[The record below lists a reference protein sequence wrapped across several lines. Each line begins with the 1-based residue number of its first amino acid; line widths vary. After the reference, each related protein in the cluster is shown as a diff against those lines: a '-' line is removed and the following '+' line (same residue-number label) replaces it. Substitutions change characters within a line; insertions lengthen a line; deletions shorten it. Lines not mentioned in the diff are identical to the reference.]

1 MNLLYMKPIL
11 EAFLLICLALLPQ
24 ADFAQSA
31 RKLFKEAQV
40 LFAEGK
46 YQQCSEHCTQII
58 HLLPD
63 NDDAFY
69 LRARSE
75 KELGKYQEAIEDY
88 KAALLKSPK
97 NERML
102 VELAETYQLSGELK
116 EAIQTWERL
125 LALNG
130 KSLPAYYGKSLCLM
144 NLKAYEQAY
153 KLAEQCLSTFKDEE
167 RCAFIM
173 GLAADSIGN
182 LALAE
187 SGYAKALSLAV
198 NNKEYKRNP
207 LLLKNFFGSLA
218 SVKTKL
224 LKHDQ
229 ALKLY
234 NEAIRVAPDDFGLLN
249 RRAAVRIETADFVNA
264 TNDLNSS
271 ISLQPKNP
279 EAFYL
284 RGIVNQKLGQY
295 AAAISDLNQAIL
307 LNSKHGLAIA
317 AKAGCEQSSG
327 MFNEAVRDYQ
337 LALALRP
344 NDSELKKSLLEA
356 RTRQYE
362 ANVEAVKPEAFIM
375 KPAGVKQELIIRADA
390 DSIEMEVQI
399 NDASG
404 IKSFIAGGKSIS
416 VDEEVK
422 NPLIRFSFN
431 PTGRDSLQIRVTDI
445 YLNTRIL
452 SWKIIRTE
460 TDAPKVRLTR
470 PLQSLEGNTIYIEN
484 RPMLMVEG
492 KVRDASLIQSIIVN
506 ESAASFPL
514 DQKDPAFQAL
524 VAIGTKDTMTVKVTD
539 QAGNT
544 SVLKYKVVREDTS
557 NSNPMGTTWVV
568 FIENSNYK
576 NLQRLE
582 GPQKDVTDMKAALAG
597 YKIDN
602 VIHRKDMTKSQLDRF
617 FTIDLR
623 DQVQKNRV
631 KSLIIWYAG
640 HGKFLNETGYWI
652 PVDGDTY
659 EEFTYYNV
667 NNLRAAIQSY
677 TLLKHI
683 LVVSDAC
690 ESGPAFYMAMRDD
703 EIQNKACD
711 DWNVTK
717 FKSAQVLTSSNRE
730 LSSDNSLF
738 TQAFANTLN
747 NNPNNCV
754 SIEYVAQKVLGI
766 VKQNQ
771 KQTPKFGKIKG
782 LDDENGTFFFVK
794 KNY

>member
-1 MNLLYMKPIL
+1 
-11 EAFLLICLALLPQ
+11 
-24 ADFAQSA
+24 
-31 RKLFKEAQV
+31 
-40 LFAEGK
+40 
-46 YQQCSEHCTQII
+46 
-58 HLLPD
+58 
-63 NDDAFY
+63 
-69 LRARSE
+69 
-75 KELGKYQEAIEDY
+75 
-88 KAALLKSPK
+88 
-97 NERML
+97 
-102 VELAETYQLSGELK
+102 
-116 EAIQTWERL
+116 
-125 LALNG
+125 
-130 KSLPAYYGKSLCLM
+130 
-144 NLKAYEQAY
+144 
-153 KLAEQCLSTFKDEE
+153 
-167 RCAFIM
+167 
-173 GLAADSIGN
+173 
-182 LALAE
+182 
-187 SGYAKALSLAV
+187 
-198 NNKEYKRNP
+198 
-207 LLLKNFFGSLA
+207 
-218 SVKTKL
+218 
-224 LKHDQ
+224 
-229 ALKLY
+229 
-234 NEAIRVAPDDFGLLN
+234 
-249 RRAAVRIETADFVNA
+249 
-264 TNDLNSS
+264 
-271 ISLQPKNP
+271 
-279 EAFYL
+279 
-284 RGIVNQKLGQY
+284 
-295 AAAISDLNQAIL
+295 
-307 LNSKHGLAIA
+307 
-317 AKAGCEQSSG
+317 
-327 MFNEAVRDYQ
+327 
-337 LALALRP
+337 
-344 NDSELKKSLLEA
+344 
-356 RTRQYE
+356 
-362 ANVEAVKPEAFIM
+362 
-375 KPAGVKQELIIRADA
+375 
-390 DSIEMEVQI
+390 
-399 NDASG
+399 
-404 IKSFIAGGKSIS
+404 
-416 VDEEVK
+416 
-422 NPLIRFSFN
+422 
-431 PTGRDSLQIRVTDI
+431 
-445 YLNTRIL
+445 
-452 SWKIIRTE
+452 
-460 TDAPKVRLTR
+460 
-470 PLQSLEGNTIYIEN
+470 
-484 RPMLMVEG
+484 
-492 KVRDASLIQSIIVN
+492 
-506 ESAASFPL
+506 
-514 DQKDPAFQAL
+514 
-524 VAIGTKDTMTVKVTD
+524 MTVKVTD

>member
-1 MNLLYMKPIL
+1 
-11 EAFLLICLALLPQ
+11 
-24 ADFAQSA
+24 
-31 RKLFKEAQV
+31 
-40 LFAEGK
+40 
-46 YQQCSEHCTQII
+46 
-58 HLLPD
+58 
-63 NDDAFY
+63 
-69 LRARSE
+69 
-75 KELGKYQEAIEDY
+75 
-88 KAALLKSPK
+88 
-97 NERML
+97 
-102 VELAETYQLSGELK
+102 
-116 EAIQTWERL
+116 
-125 LALNG
+125 
-130 KSLPAYYGKSLCLM
+130 
-144 NLKAYEQAY
+144 
-153 KLAEQCLSTFKDEE
+153 
-167 RCAFIM
+167 
-173 GLAADSIGN
+173 
-182 LALAE
+182 
-187 SGYAKALSLAV
+187 
-198 NNKEYKRNP
+198 
-207 LLLKNFFGSLA
+207 
-218 SVKTKL
+218 VKTKL

-514 DQKDPAFQAL
+514 DQKDPTFQAL

-617 FTIDLR
+617 F
-623 DQVQKNRV
+623 
-631 KSLIIWYAG
+631 
-640 HGKFLNETGYWI
+640 
-652 PVDGDTY
+652 
-659 EEFTYYNV
+659 YY
-667 NNLRAAIQSY
+667 
-677 TLLKHI
+677 
-683 LVVSDAC
+683 
-690 ESGPAFYMAMRDD
+690 
-703 EIQNKACD
+703 
-711 DWNVTK
+711 
-717 FKSAQVLTSSNRE
+717 
-730 LSSDNSLF
+730 
-738 TQAFANTLN
+738 
-747 NNPNNCV
+747 
-754 SIEYVAQKVLGI
+754 
-766 VKQNQ
+766 
-771 KQTPKFGKIKG
+771 
-782 LDDENGTFFFVK
+782 
-794 KNY
+794 